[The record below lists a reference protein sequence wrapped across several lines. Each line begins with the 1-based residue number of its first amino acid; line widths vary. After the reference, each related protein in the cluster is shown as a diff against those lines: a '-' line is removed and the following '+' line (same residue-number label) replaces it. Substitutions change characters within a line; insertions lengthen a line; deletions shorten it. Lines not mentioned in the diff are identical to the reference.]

1 MKRNIIAKSAAVLT
15 IATLGIGLSSLPAFS
30 QSESSGN
37 VFDNISAGQTR
48 NIQVDMIARV
58 GPFELARGGFDVNL
72 TNSSYSANT
81 NYHTSGIAASVK
93 QNSGTASSRGVVTNG
108 SLRPRG
114 YVNQETSGR
123 RRRVT
128 MTYNGGAPDVSVV
141 PAYGSMGDPA
151 ATQAQKNNTL
161 DPVTGLMELALVTGR
176 DRNQPCGGTVRI
188 FDGKRRYD
196 ISTQFVR
203 MTTTSTPAYNGP
215 VAYCTGTYTE
225 IAGFKAKTNGE
236 SGTIPLELW
245 LANVNNSG
253 VSVPVRMRGRKGGVT
268 ATLYARKIT
277 IR

>member
-1 MKRNIIAKSAAVLT
+1 MKKNIIAKSSAIFAIAAL
-15 IATLGIGLSSLPAFS
+15 GLSASALPAFS
-30 QSESSGN
+30 QNDNGGS
-37 VFDNISAGQTR
+37 VFENLPAGQTR

-58 GPFELARGGFDVNL
+58 GPFELARGGFDVSL
-72 TNSSYSANT
+72 TNSTYTANT
-81 NYHTSGIAASVK
+81 NYHTSGVAASVK
-93 QNSGTASSRGVVTNG
+93 QNSGTAASRGVVTNG

-151 ATQAQKNNTL
+151 TTEAQKNNTL
-161 DPVTGLMELALVTGR
+161 DPVTGLMELALLTGR
-176 DRNQPCGGTVRI
+176 DRSQPCGGTVRI
-188 FDGKRRYD
+188 YDGKRRYD

-203 MTTTSTPAYNGP
+203 MTTTETPAYNGP
-215 VAYCTGTYTE
+215 VAYCRGTYTE
-225 IAGFKAKTNGE
+225 VAGFKAKANGE
-236 SGTIPLELW
+236 NGVIPLELW

-268 ATLYARKIT
+268 ATLYARRIS